1 MTKVL
6 QVCRLQNTPNISHM
20 TTLTL
25 ISLRNTEGRVVCIP
39 LVIYFSKLT
48 GVARNFRVLPVQ
60 EILPD
65 HFAVGYCA
73 GTRTIPY

>member
-25 ISLRNTEGRVVCIP
+25 ISLRNTEGGVVCIP
-39 LVIYFSKLT
+39 LVIYFSNTDRGGTKFSCLAGPGDKNWT
-48 GVARNFRVLPVQ
+48 
-60 EILPD
+60 
-65 HFAVGYCA
+65 
-73 GTRTIPY
+73 GTRCFASLATT